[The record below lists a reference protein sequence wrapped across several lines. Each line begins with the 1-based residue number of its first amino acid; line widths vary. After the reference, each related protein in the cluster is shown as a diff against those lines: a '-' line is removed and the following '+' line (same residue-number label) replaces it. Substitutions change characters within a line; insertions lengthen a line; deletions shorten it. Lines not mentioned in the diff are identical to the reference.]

1 MLIKHIY
8 SYRQSPLKYLQNNNT
23 YIFTLSF
30 LILARSC
37 FNPISSLI
45 VVLNKNLIGLF
56 FNSYLFIV
64 NLIALY
70 FGVIN
75 NEIMHTIII
84 LAIFGAIGYVV
95 LMFYFLNL
103 LKINRSV

>member
-1 MLIKHIY
+1 
-8 SYRQSPLKYLQNNNT
+8 
-23 YIFTLSF
+23 
-30 LILARSC
+30 
-37 FNPISSLI
+37 
-45 VVLNKNLIGLF
+45 
-56 FNSYLFIV
+56 
-64 NLIALY
+64 LIALY

-84 LAIFGAIGYVV
+84 LAIFGAIGYVI